1 MPCPLKQIQ
10 AEALACLGCAA
21 LALSSALA
29 QANSANDY
37 PNKPIRLL
45 VGVTAGGGTDTTARA
60 IAPKLYEMWGRQVI
74 VDNRTGAGGAIA
86 MDLTAKATPDGYTI
100 SMISA
105 SQAIL
110 SATEPK
116 LPYDLT
122 KDIAGIS
129 RATSLFLVMYH
140 IPSFQVKSVQD
151 LLAYA
156 KANPGKLNYG
166 STGAGS
172 LHHIS
177 WELFS
182 HMGNVKLVHVPYKGG
197 TAAVSAALAGEI
209 QVGFT
214 TLVSLRPHAQSGRLR
229 LLAITAGK
237 RSPAAPE
244 LPTIAESG
252 VPGYEVDAWYGVITG
267 AKVPPAI
274 IMKLN
279 AGVIESLKSPDVV
292 QRLAGDGSTAM
303 SSSPDAFDAH
313 IKNEIIKWGRLVK
326 VVKLA
331 SH

>member
-1 MPCPLKQIQ
+1 MRHLSKTLHATTMAWLTCAMFSPMPHAQI
-10 AEALACLGCAA
+10 APA
-21 LALSSALA
+21 S
-29 QANSANDY
+29 NY

-105 SQAIL
+105 SQTIL
-110 SATEPK
+110 SATEPR

-156 KANPGKLNYG
+156 KAHPGKLNYG

-182 HMGNVKLVHVPYKGG
+182 HMGGVKLTHVPYKGG

-214 TLVSLRPHAQSGRLR
+214 TLVSVRPHAQSGRLR

-237 RSPAAPE
+237 RSPAVPE

-267 AKVPPAI
+267 AKVPTAI
-274 IMKLN
+274 INKVN
-279 AGVIESLKSPDVV
+279 AGIVEALKSPDVV

-313 IKNEIIKWGRLVK
+313 IKNEIIKWSRLVK
-326 VVKLA
+326 NVKLA
-331 SH
+331 PH